1 MNSKLFKN
9 KIMAVAA
16 MLTIVLGVGAAIAM
30 KAPERKAVTNP
41 YWQYD
46 GSGSVTSPSNYV
58 ELSGSPSCSGNA
70 NICAIEAAEDPNN
83 PGEPLIDSGLSGR
96 ITAKNTSAGDVF
108 LKN

>member
-1 MNSKLFKN
+1 MNIKLFKN
-9 KIMAVAA
+9 KVVATVA
-16 MLTIVLGVGAAIAM
+16 MLTIILGVGAAVAM
-30 KAPERKAVTNP
+30 KAPEKKTLANP

-70 NICAIEAAEDPNN
+70 NICAIQAAEDPNN
-83 PGEPLIDSGLSGR
+83 PGEPQIDTGLSGR